1 MNYNT
6 VSKVVDFLGP
16 TIIVSND
23 HDSVYCEKGWYN
35 TNNDISSFR
44 QHAWLKGNGS
54 IIKGDTLY
62 YEKHTGLGK
71 AFGNIESIDTSN
83 NIIIKGNYAIYDRV
97 KQTAL
102 VTKNAL
108 MIQVDKKDSLYLHA
122 DTIYSGIF
130 TDTVKRSLAIK
141 ESKKDSLNLHA
152 GAIAKA
158 NENKPIIEVNQKGSL
173 QLRVNYPKDSAV
185 LAVVKDS
192 SKFETFIDTFKF
204 VTAYHHVKFYR
215 SDLQGKCDSLYYSFK
230 DSTLRF
236 FGKPVLWASNAQLSA
251 EHIKILTKN
260 QRMDKMELTN
270 MSFVI
275 TQEDSI
281 RFNQIKGRNMT
292 GYFINNEMYKMLVI
306 GNGQTIYFG
315 KDKGALIGIQKCE
328 SSDITLFFKQRKL
341 DKITYKNAVSGVFH
355 PPFELSGNDLLLKD
369 FEWLDK
375 QQPKSWRDVFIWSM
389 DNKKGVK

>member
-1 MNYNT
+1 
-6 VSKVVDFLGP
+6 
-16 TIIVSND
+16 
-23 HDSVYCEKGWYN
+23 
-35 TNNDISSFR
+35 
-44 QHAWLKGNGS
+44 
-54 IIKGDTLY
+54 
-62 YEKHTGLGK
+62 
-71 AFGNIESIDTSN
+71 
-83 NIIIKGNYAIYDRV
+83 
-97 KQTAL
+97 
-102 VTKNAL
+102 
-108 MIQVDKKDSLYLHA
+108 
-122 DTIYSGIF
+122 
-130 TDTVKRSLAIK
+130 
-141 ESKKDSLNLHA
+141 
-152 GAIAKA
+152 
-158 NENKPIIEVNQKGSL
+158 
-173 QLRVNYPKDSAV
+173 
-185 LAVVKDS
+185 
-192 SKFETFIDTFKF
+192 
-204 VTAYHHVKFYR
+204 
-215 SDLQGKCDSLYYSFK
+215 
-230 DSTLRF
+230 
-236 FGKPVLWASNAQLSA
+236 VLWASNAQLSA